1 MMKRR
6 RMVSVEPVAL
16 SEVVADP
23 ADTPIAPAPL
33 VLDAKRAFLIMGF
46 WLVNQIA
53 FAIVLTLAAELLSN
67 IFSAG
72 DLDAAQTLTVAS
84 AANVLATFVALDMF
98 AKSFGARREMWSALG
113 LRAAS
118 LRAIAFAAA
127 VGCSIAIC
135 VGFVLFTWF
144 MPTDP
149 KNLGPLVAA
158 LRVDGMWRQI
168 AGLCMV
174 VVAPVLEETM
184 FRGALF
190 TGLARSWHVLAAAA
204 ATTTVFALLHIY
216 GIPMYWPALF
226 AVALLGAAAQTAR
239 ISSGSLWPAM
249 ALHFSYNLTNAIG
262 ALLRDG

>member
-1 MMKRR
+1 MMNRR
-6 RMVSVEPVAL
+6 RMVTVEPVAL

-23 ADTPIAPAPL
+23 AVPPIAPTPP
-33 VLDAKRAFLIMGF
+33 VLNAKRAFVVLGV
-46 WLVNQIA
+46 WLVNQLA
-53 FAIVLTLAAELLSN
+53 CAIVLTLAAELLAN
-67 IFSAG
+67 MISA
-72 DLDAAQTLTVAS
+72 DHLDAAQTLTISS
-84 AANVLATFVALDMF
+84 AANVLATWFALDMF
-98 AKSFGARREMWSALG
+98 AKSFGSRREMYAAFG
-113 LRAAS
+113 LRVAS

-135 VGFVLFTWF
+135 VGFVLFTWLP
-144 MPTDP
+144 PTNL

-158 LRVDGMWRQI
+158 LRVDGVWRQI

-174 VVAPVLEETM
+174 VVAPILEEIM
-184 FRGALF
+184 FRGAFF
-190 TGLARSWHVLAAAA
+190 TGLARSWHVIAAGA

-216 GIPMYWPALF
+216 GIPMYWPTLF

-249 ALHFSYNLTNAIG
+249 ALHFAYNLTNAIG